1 MTEQLINAVAMPPEA
16 STAASLQQVE
26 AGYGVSL
33 TDISAFQ
40 QSLSSASARV
50 EAGQGVA
57 GRSAAHVERSRDTRW
72 QRQSV
77 LVAEGIAARVG
88 LYSVR
93 YANVWPRRFVVIQ
106 AWKSGRS
113 LSDRS
118 GHQAW
123 LRGTDLRNPPE
134 LSILF

>member
-57 GRSAAHVERSRDTRW
+57 EASEAEKAVAKPLDYINTEAAEIVDYARSAVESGNELSPSEIVMLTARSHEFMFHCQLT
-72 QRQSV
+72 
-77 LVAEGIAARVG
+77 
-88 LYSVR
+88 
-93 YANVWPRRFVVIQ
+93 ANVANRTSEGLQ
-106 AWKSGRS
+106 
-113 LSDRS
+113 
-118 GHQAW
+118 Q
-123 LRGTDLRNPPE
+123 
-134 LSILF
+134 LFRQQS